1 LTSTRQRAILLA
13 KLDKPGGARRCKMAA
28 MTFEDYEERFS
39 ILCGH
44 VQRALRARDRVGLFR
59 EAVRAAALAREL
71 HLEEEAQRIEH
82 VVGQAAA
89 RICAEIEPPDR
100 EEFKLR
106 ERLAALYRVSQ
117 PPR

>member
-1 LTSTRQRAILLA
+1 
-13 KLDKPGGARRCKMAA
+13 
-28 MTFEDYEERFS
+28 
-39 ILCGH
+39 
-44 VQRALRARDRVGLFR
+44 
-59 EAVRAAALAREL
+59 
-71 HLEEEAQRIEH
+71 LEEEAQRIEH

-106 ERLAALYRVSQ
+106 ERLAALYHVSQ